1 MKRSILIL
9 LVALLSFSV
18 FAQGAK
24 EGADLSSFTGKENV
38 PVRVTALKGPTG
50 MGLVSLMDK
59 SESGAVN
66 GNEYTFELIGAPAE
80 IPAKLLKGETDIAAI
95 PANLASVIYNNSNGK
110 VEVLAI
116 NTLGVLYLIGSG
128 DEITDL
134 SSLNGKT
141 IYASGKGSTPEYAL
155 MHILEQAGVKA
166 NVEWKSEHAECVAA
180 ILNDSSSVALLPQPF
195 ATTAMLK
202 NDSLHAILDLNKAWE
217 AYSDGS
223 ALVTGVVVA
232 RTEFVKEHKDAV
244 DQFLTDYAASTTFAN
259 ESVEDAAKLVG
270 KYNIVP
276 EAVAKI
282 ALPKC
287 NIVCITGAE
296 MMEKL
301 SGYLE
306 VLYSQNAKAVGG
318 KLPTND
324 FYYL

>member
-1 MKRSILIL
+1 MKKFISIL
-9 LVALLSFSV
+9 LVSLIAFSV

-24 EGADLSSFTGKENV
+24 EGADLSFLNGKENV
-38 PVRVTALKGPTG
+38 SVRVTALKGPTG

-66 GNEYTFELIGAPAE
+66 GNEYTFELIGAPSE
-80 IPAKLLKGETDIAAI
+80 IPAKLLKGESDIAAI

-110 VEVLAI
+110 VEVLAV

-134 SSLNGKT
+134 STLNGKT

-155 MHILEQAGVKA
+155 MYILEQAGVKA

-180 ILNDSSSVALLPQPF
+180 ILNDSNAVALLPQPF

-202 NDSLHAILDLNKAWE
+202 NSSLHAILDLNKAW
-217 AYSDGS
+217 ASYSDGS

-232 RTEFVKEHKDAV
+232 RKAFIQEHKDAV
-244 DQFLTDYAASTTFAN
+244 DQFLLDYAASTTFAN
-259 ESVEDAAKLVG
+259 ENVKDAAKLVG

-276 EAVAKI
+276 ENVASI

-287 NIVCITGAE
+287 NIVCITGTE
-296 MMEKL
+296 MKEKL

-318 KLPTND
+318 KLPLDD